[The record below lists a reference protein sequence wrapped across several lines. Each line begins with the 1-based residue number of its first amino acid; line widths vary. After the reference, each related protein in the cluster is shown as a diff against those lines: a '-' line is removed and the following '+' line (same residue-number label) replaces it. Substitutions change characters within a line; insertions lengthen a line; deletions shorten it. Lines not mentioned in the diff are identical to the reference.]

1 MDYVQFTA
9 KQRDEMLRVV
19 GAKSIDGLLKQIP
32 DEYRMRESLNIPAGM
47 DELSLRSHLSEL
59 AGKNESADQKTCFLG
74 AGVYDHFI
82 PTLVDHLAMK
92 GEFLTAYTPYQAE
105 ASQGSL
111 QAFFEF
117 QTMICQLTGMDVSNA
132 SLYEGATA
140 LAEAVIMALNVT
152 GKREILV
159 SRGVHPHYRQVLQT
173 YLSDLPAIYKEI
185 PLKNGVTDATE
196 LEALLEE
203 DTAAVVTQ
211 SPNFLGHIERID
223 TITKFAHAN
232 QSLSI
237 QSFNPLS
244 LGLLKRPGEMDVDI
258 ATGEGQPLGIPLQFG
273 GPYLGLFTCKTQFM
287 RKMPGR
293 LIGQTLDL
301 EGKRAFCLTLQ
312 TREQHIRREKA
323 TSNVCTNQGLLAL
336 RASVYMATMGPK
348 GLQEAAQLC
357 FNKASYL
364 ISRMKEAGLSP
375 RFPDQP
381 FFNEVLVKLERPV
394 KQVLLEASEAGYL
407 AGYNIGE
414 HYPELSDC
422 LLIAVTEKRTK
433 AQIDALVDL
442 LAGEPLS
449 VHPTETGHD
458 AVQFVGRDLAE

>member
-1 MDYVQFTA
+1 MDYVQFTP
-9 KQRDEMLRVV
+9 KQRDEMLKAV
-19 GAKSIDGLLKQIP
+19 GARTIDELLKQIP
-32 DEYRMRESLNIPAGM
+32 DEYRLTEPLAIPAGM
-47 DELSLRSHLSEL
+47 DEQTLRAHLSQL
-59 AGKNESADQKTCFLG
+59 AGRNEPADRKVCFLG

-82 PTLVDHLAMK
+82 PTVVDHLAMK

-105 ASQGSL
+105 ASQGAL

-117 QTMICQLTGMDVSNA
+117 QTMVCQLTGMDVANA

-140 LAEAVIMALNVT
+140 LAEAVMMALNVT

-173 YLSDLPAIYKEI
+173 YLSDLPAVYKEV
-185 PLKNGVTDATE
+185 PLKNGVTDQQE
-196 LEALLEE
+196 LENLLEE

-211 SPNFLGHIERID
+211 SPNFLGHIERVD

-237 QSFNPLS
+237 QAFNPLS

-258 ATGEGQPLGIPLQFG
+258 ATAEGQPLGIPMQFG
-273 GPYLGLFTCKTQFM
+273 GPFLGLFTCKSAYM

-293 LIGQTLDL
+293 LIGQTTDL
-301 EGKRAFCLTLQ
+301 EGRRAFCLTLQ

-348 GLQEAAQLC
+348 GLREAAQLC

-364 ISRMKEAGLSP
+364 VSRLKDAGMSP
-375 RFPDQP
+375 RFERQA
-381 FFNEVLVKLERPV
+381 FFNEVLVKVDRPV
-394 KQVLLEASEAGYL
+394 KQVILDASDAGYL
-407 AGYNIGE
+407 AGYDVGE
-414 HYPELSDC
+414 HYPELADC
-422 LLIAVTEKRTK
+422 VLVAVTEKRTR
-433 AQIDALVDL
+433 AEIDVLVDL
-442 LAGEPLS
+442 LAGEQVTSRPR
-449 VHPTETGHD
+449 ETGHD
-458 AVQFVGRDLAE
+458 ADAFVGHDLSE

>member
-19 GAKSIDGLLKQIP
+19 GAQGIDDLLKQIP

-381 FFNEVLVKLERPV
+381 FFNEVLIKLERPV

-407 AGYNIGE
+407 AGYHIGE

>member
-1 MDYVQFTA
+1 MDYVQFTQ
-9 KQRDEMLRVV
+9 KQRDEMLRAV
-19 GAKSIDGLLKQIP
+19 GASSIDDLLQQIP
-32 DEYRMRESLNIPAGM
+32 DEYRMRESLNIPVGM
-47 DELSLRSHLSEL
+47 DELSLRTHLSQL
-59 AGKNESADQKTCFLG
+59 AGKNLSADQKVCFLG

-82 PTLVDHLAMK
+82 PTTVDHLAMK

-117 QTMICQLTGMDVSNA
+117 QTMICQLTAMNVSNA

-152 GKREILV
+152 GKRQILV

-173 YLSDLPAIYKEI
+173 YLSDLPAVYKEV
-185 PLKNGVTDATE
+185 PLKNGVTDMQG
-196 LEALLEE
+196 LEGLLEE

-211 SPNFLGHIERID
+211 SPNFLGLIERVD

-232 QSLSI
+232 ESLSI

-244 LGLLKRPGEMDVDI
+244 LGILKRPGEMDVDI

-336 RASVYMATMGPK
+336 RASVYLATMGPR
-348 GLQEAAQLC
+348 GLREAAQLC
-357 FNKASYL
+357 FNKSSYFAGRL
-364 ISRMKEAGLSP
+364 NDAGLATQ
-375 RFPDQP
+375 FPGQP
-381 FFNEVLVKLERPV
+381 FFNEVLVKLDRPI
-394 KQVLLEASEAGYL
+394 KQVMEEAADAGYL
-407 AGYNIGE
+407 AGYDISRD
-414 HYPELSDC
+414 YPELGDC
-422 LLIAVTEKRTK
+422 LLVATTEKRTK
-433 AQIDALVDL
+433 AEIDALVDI
-442 LAGEPLS
+442 LAGEPVS

-458 AVQFVGRDLAE
+458 ADQFVGRDLSE